1 MLYEQRVT
9 VPTIESL
16 MNIISNFKEYKIDT
30 NLDPEI
36 ELGVISKNEQSGFSC
51 MMTPDHA
58 LFSIDILNAKDE
70 VLIRI
75 LIEILDRY
83 NLETD
88 RLNEDIRICYNNRI
102 AEMQTDYERY
112 WVIYRFDE
120 EDDMVQVRYRAFVN
134 E

>member
-1 MLYEQRVT
+1 MFNEHA

-16 MNIISNFKEYKIDT
+16 MKLISNYKEYIIDT
-30 NLDPEI
+30 DMDPER
-36 ELGVISKNEQSGFSC
+36 EFGVVRTDEQSGFSC

-70 VLIRI
+70 I
-75 LIEILDRY
+75 LIGILKEILHKY

-88 RLNEDIRICYNNRI
+88 RLKKDVQICYNNRI
-102 AEMQTDYERY
+102 VEMQTDYERY
-112 WVIYRFDE
+112 WVVYRFDE
-120 EDDMVQVRYRAFVN
+120 EDNTVLIRYRAFVS

>member
-1 MLYEQRVT
+1 MFNEQRVI

-16 MNIISNFKEYKIDT
+16 MSLISNFKEYKIDL

-36 ELGVISKNEQSGFSC
+36 EFGVVSNNEQSGFHC
-51 MMTPDHA
+51 MMTQDYS

-70 VLIRI
+70 ILIRI
-75 LIEILDRY
+75 LAEMLDRY

-88 RLNEDIRICYNNRI
+88 RLTEDIRDCYNNRI

-120 EDDMVQVRYRAFVN
+120 EDDMVLVRYRAFIT